1 MRPPSAPPGYTDRNR
16 AIAAGIALVA
26 LAVAAYIP
34 ALTAGFIWD
43 DDAYVSDNP
52 LLRDADGLRRIWA
65 EPTASPQYYP
75 LVFTTFWTEYRV
87 WGLTAGGYHF
97 TNVLLH
103 GLNGV
108 LLWRVLKAL
117 GVPVPWFVAA
127 AFVLHPV
134 HVESVAWITE
144 RKNVLSGTF
153 YLGAA
158 LAYFR
163 FSPPGPAG
171 VPPPHRWR
179 WYALAVGLFV
189 CALLSKT
196 VTCSLPAA
204 VLVVVWWKRG
214 RIGWRDVL
222 PLLPLFAVGL
232 AFALNTAWMEKEHV
246 GAKGQD
252 WSLTP
257 AERVLVAGRA
267 VVFYATS
274 LVFPVNL
281 TFIYPR
287 WVVSAGEWWQWLFPL
302 AVVGAMA
309 GLWVLRE
316 RVGRGPLAGLFFF
329 AGTLVPAL
337 GFVDVYP
344 FRFSFVADHFQYL
357 ASIGLLA
364 AVFAGGSVLWQRYR
378 PADRVVLPVARAV
391 VLLAFGGLTLYYTPR
406 YESAQTLWE
415 DTIARNPGCWAAHN
429 NLGDLLVG
437 RGVVAEKKGRTAEA
451 GQWYKQAEPHFRET
465 IRLKPEVPGH
475 HYNLGK
481 ALWSLDRYDEAEKHL
496 REAIRLAPDYTASRF
511 DVKDAHF
518 ILGLVLRKQAELNAA
533 VEGIG
538 KAKPDAAK
546 LDAAIDEFRAAIRIQ
561 PTFADA
567 HANLGIALGMKE
579 RHVEALDE
587 FLAAIDLEPN
597 NPATQFNLARAYLY
611 LDRPADALPFAQRA
625 VQLDPKKPEFR
636 QLLDHLLA
644 GGGKP

>member
-1 MRPPSAPPGYTDRNR
+1 MRPPPAPPSTAARNR
-16 AIAAGIALVA
+16 VIAAGIALVA
-26 LAVAAYIP
+26 FAIVAYIP
-34 ALTAGFIWD
+34 ALSAKFIWD
-43 DDAYVSDNP
+43 DDAYVTDNP
-52 LLRDADGLRRIWA
+52 LLRDADGLRRIWF

-75 LVFTTFWTEYRV
+75 LVFTTFWVEYQM
-87 WGLTAGGYHF
+87 GKLEPAGYHF

-108 LLWRVLKAL
+108 LLWRVLKGL

-127 AFVLHPV
+127 VFVLHPV

-153 YLGAA
+153 YLGSA

-163 FSPPGPAG
+163 FAPAG
-171 VPPPHRWR
+171 LGEVPSPHRWR

-189 CALLSKT
+189 CALLSKS

-257 AERVLVAGRA
+257 ADRVLVAGRA
-267 VVFYATS
+267 IWHYAAT
-274 LVFPVNL
+274 LVFPANL

-287 WVVSAGEWWQWLFPL
+287 WVVSPGEWWQWLFPL

-309 GLWVLRE
+309 GLWALRK
-316 RVGRGPLAGLFFF
+316 RIGRGPLAGLFFF

-391 VLLAFGGLTLYYTPR
+391 VLLAFAGLTLYYTPR
-406 YESAQTLWE
+406 YESAETLWR
-415 DTIARNPGCWAAHN
+415 DTIARNPDCWMAHN
-429 NLGDLLVG
+429 NLGELLFE
-437 RGVVAEKKGRTAEA
+437 RGLAAETKGRSGDVGQLYKLAE
-451 GQWYKQAEPHFRET
+451 GHYRET
-465 IRLKPEVPGH
+465 VRIKPEEAGH

-481 ALWSLDRYDEAEKHL
+481 ALWKLNRNDEAEGHY
-496 REAIRLAPDYTASRF
+496 REALRLSPEYTA
-511 DVKDAHF
+511 VHF
-518 ILGLVLRKQAELNAA
+518 NLGLVLRGRGE
-533 VEGIG
+533 
-538 KAKPDAAK
+538 
-546 LDAAIDEFRAAIRIQ
+546 LDAAIDEFRAAIRID
-561 PTFADA
+561 PKFADA
-567 HANLGIALGMKE
+567 HANLGIALGMKNQHAE
-579 RHVEALDE
+579 AVEA
-587 FLAAIDLEPN
+587 FRTAADLNPKD
-597 NPATQFNLARAYLY
+597 PATQFNLARAYLF
-611 LDRPADALPFAQRA
+611 LDRPADALPPARRA
-625 VQLDPKKPEFR
+625 VELAPKTPEFR